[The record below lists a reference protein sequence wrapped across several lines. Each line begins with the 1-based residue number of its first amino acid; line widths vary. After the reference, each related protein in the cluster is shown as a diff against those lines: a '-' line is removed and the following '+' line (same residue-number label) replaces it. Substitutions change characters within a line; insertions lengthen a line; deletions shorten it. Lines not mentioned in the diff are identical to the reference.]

1 MQPWATH
8 RSRAEL
14 LRDRYPFAAEV
25 LGCYL
30 ALLDVWS
37 TLEEAPSS
45 DLGGA
50 LDSVQRAGP
59 RAGGRILAGWA
70 ASHVVPRVVA
80 ATAAAGP
87 DVLAKAVAEIED
99 PEAVLAAYLAG
110 AELEPVELYLAR
122 ASLYPLLALSTVE
135 AGSPDGGTCPRCGG
149 LPQVS
154 VRGESGDPL
163 VSSGRALLCSRC
175 AYKWSFSSSTC
186 PACGETTGAKRT
198 VYAEQHEGP
207 VMSNSVEETTFP
219 HLRIDAC
226 GTCQHYLIDV
236 DLGRDPRAVPVVD
249 ELAAL
254 PLALYANDQ
263 GLTKITPNL
272 MGL

>member
-1 MQPWATH
+1 MEAWATH
-8 RSRAEL
+8 RSRAQL

-30 ALLDVWS
+30 ALLDVWDS
-37 TLEEAPSS
+37 LPDAPDS
-45 DLGGA
+45 DLA
-50 LDSVQRAGP
+50 S
-59 RAGGRILAGWA
+59 WA

-80 ATAAAGP
+80 ATSADGP
-87 DVLAKAVAEIED
+87 ELLAKALAEIED
-99 PEAVLAAYLAG
+99 PAAVLAAYLSG
-110 AELEPVELYLAR
+110 AELAPVELYLAR
-122 ASLYPLLALSTVE
+122 ASLSPLLASAPASASASAS
-135 AGSPDGGTCPRCGG
+135 AGHCPRCGG

-154 VRGESGDPL
+154 VRGESGDAL
-163 VSSGRALLCSRC
+163 VSGGRSLVCSRC
-175 AYKWSFSSSTC
+175 GNHWSFSSSTC
-186 PACGETTGAKRT
+186 PSCGETTGAKRT
-198 VYAEQHEGP
+198 VYAEQHVGP
-207 VMSNSVEETTFP
+207 VMDRSAEPATFP

-236 DLGRDPRAVPVVD
+236 DLGRDPRAVPAVD

>member
-45 DLGGA
+45 DLFSA
-50 LDSVQRAGP
+50 DLV
-59 RAGGRILAGWA
+59 GWA
-70 ASHVVPRVVA
+70 ASEVVPRVVA

-110 AELEPVELYLAR
+110 AELGPVELYLAR

-163 VSSGRALLCSRC
+163 VSSGRTLLCSRC

-186 PACGETTGAKRT
+186 PSCGETTGAKRT

>member
-1 MQPWATH
+1 M
-8 RSRAEL
+8 

-25 LGCYL
+25 LGSYL
-30 ALLDVWS
+30 AVLDVWE
-37 TLEEAPSS
+37 LIPEPPDS
-45 DLGGA
+45 DLV
-50 LDSVQRAGP
+50 S
-59 RAGGRILAGWA
+59 WA

-80 ATAAAGP
+80 ATEAGGP
-87 DVLAKAVAEIED
+87 ELLAKAVAEIED
-99 PEAVLAAYLAG
+99 PAAVLAAWLAG
-110 AELEPVELYLAR
+110 AELGPVERYLAR
-122 ASLYPLLALSTVE
+122 ASLPVVPAE
-135 AGSPDGGTCPRCGG
+135 ACAGDPAPRDGGHCPRCGG

-154 VRGESGDPL
+154 VRGESGDAL
-163 VSSGRALLCSRC
+163 VSGGRTLACARC
-175 AYKWSFSSSTC
+175 DHSWSFSASAC

-198 VYAEQHEGP
+198 VYAEQHAGPIVSKEGAA
-207 VMSNSVEETTFP
+207 TFP

-226 GTCQHYLIDV
+226 ASCDRYIIDV
-236 DLGRDPRAVPVVD
+236 DMGRDPRAVPVVD

>member
-1 MQPWATH
+1 MDAPWSGH
-8 RSRAEL
+8 RARAEV

-30 ALLDVWS
+30 ALLDVW
-37 TLEEAPSS
+37 
-45 DLGGA
+45 
-50 LDSVQRAGP
+50 DSVTDPPDADV
-59 RAGGRILAGWA
+59 AGWA
-70 ASHVVPRVVA
+70 AASVVPRVVA
-80 ATAAAGP
+80 ATSASGP
-87 DVLAKAVAEIED
+87 ELLAKAVAEIDD
-99 PEAVLAAYLAG
+99 PAAVLAGYLSG
-110 AELEPVELYLAR
+110 AELAPVELYLAR
-122 ASLYPLLALSTVE
+122 ASLYPLLARSTVA
-135 AGSPDGGTCPRCGG
+135 AGSPDGGHCPRCGG

-154 VRGESGDPL
+154 VRGESGDRL
-163 VSSGRALLCSRC
+163 VSGGRTLVCSRC
-175 AYKWSFSSSTC
+175 GHDWSFSSSTC
-186 PACGETTGAKRT
+186 PSCGETTGAKRT
-198 VYAEQHEGP
+198 VYAEQHDGP
-207 VMSNSVEETTFP
+207 VVSHQDEAATFP

-236 DLGRDPRAVPVVD
+236 DKGRDPRAVPAVD